1 MAKFHGWYFWSRTQ
15 IDMPARL
22 IIRLLF
28 GFASD
33 SVLLNHSTNSETEM
47 LWQERNIKYGPHIVV
62 DAKKQ
67 MCPVSPLIST

>member
-1 MAKFHGWYFWSRTQ
+1 MDSYYHII
-15 IDMPARL
+15 IDMPAQL

-47 LWQERNIKYGPHIVV
+47 LSLQYGPHIVV

-67 MCPVSPLIST
+67 MCLVSPLIST

>member
-28 GFASD
+28 GFASV
-33 SVLLNHSTNSETEM
+33 SVLLNQTTNSETVM
-47 LWQERNIKYGPHIVV
+47 LSKHKDCSGKNGI
-62 DAKKQ
+62 
-67 MCPVSPLIST
+67 